1 MKHETQSAQV
11 PGSRYFPWEL
21 GIPRSGC
28 SPPRRQR
35 VHGPWGGARWHGST
49 NPDSS
54 GVQHTTATGFGSAG
68 AGRRKGRR
76 RPGRR
81 AARWRSVCVCV
92 SVCVCMCVHT
102 RTRAHPERGMSVWG
116 RQGECA
122 SNPEPAIPIETR
134 LAGLS
139 SSGPEAPCP
148 GLAAQAE
155 GSPKVR
161 KALLGIRPA
170 SRKESGGTPGTQGQ
184 ARPSPHPHPE
194 GGRLAPPPETT
205 DSRR

>member
-1 MKHETQSAQV
+1 MARLPQPRLFRSATHNRH
-11 PGSRYFPWEL
+11 GLRKRRSWEEE
-21 GIPRSGC
+21 GKAEAREAGC
-28 SPPRRQR
+28 
-35 VHGPWGGARWHGST
+35 GLEIC
-49 NPDSS
+49 
-54 GVQHTTATGFGSAG
+54 
-68 AGRRKGRR
+68 
-76 RPGRR
+76 
-81 AARWRSVCVCV
+81 VCVCV
-92 SVCVCMCVHT
+92 CVCVC
-102 RTRAHPERGMSVWG
+102 TRAHPERGMSVWG

-155 GSPKVR
+155 WSPEVR

-170 SRKESGGTPGTQGQ
+170 PRKESGGTPGAQGP

>member
-1 MKHETQSAQV
+1 MCTD
-11 PGSRYFPWEL
+11 PGEGRGGTAPPTPTLPECNIQPPRASEAPEL
-21 GIPRSGC
+21 GGGREGG
-28 SPPRRQR
+28 
-35 VHGPWGGARWHGST
+35 GPGGGLR
-49 NPDSS
+49 
-54 GVQHTTATGFGSAG
+54 AG
-68 AGRRKGRR
+68 D
-76 RPGRR
+76 P
-81 AARWRSVCVCV
+81 CVCV